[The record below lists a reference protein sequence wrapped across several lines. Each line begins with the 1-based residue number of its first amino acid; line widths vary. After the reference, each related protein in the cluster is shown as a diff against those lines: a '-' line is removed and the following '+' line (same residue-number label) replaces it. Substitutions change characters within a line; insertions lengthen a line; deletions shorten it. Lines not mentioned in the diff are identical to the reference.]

1 MDLLSKL
8 KAVFE
13 AVAPY
18 ISTIAGIVYLWEK
31 RGSLISKIKSA
42 ALFLHLPE
50 ARKYFCGIYRRIFRS
65 KVEVESKISL
75 PDYVNSFGEWK
86 SKSNAGIQLP
96 VKGNAEIEVYK
107 NVTSIGVSPLDPFS
121 PSPLYGLD
129 IEQKKLGYAS
139 YGKCILGISH
149 DEIHRLAKQFYFREI
164 VESQHNEIPANNYA
178 DNN

>member
-18 ISTIAGIVYLWEK
+18 ISTIAGVVYLWER
-31 RGSLISKIKSA
+31 RGFLISKIKSA
-42 ALFLHLPE
+42 GSFLHLPE
-50 ARKYFCGIYRRIFRS
+50 ANKYCLGIYRRIFRS
-65 KVEVESKISL
+65 NVKVESKLSL

-86 SKSNAGIQLP
+86 SKYSAGIQLP
-96 VKGNAEIEVYK
+96 VKVDAEIEVYK
-107 NVTSIGVSPLDPFS
+107 NVTSIGASRLDPFS

-129 IEQKKLGYAS
+129 IEQEKLGYAS

-164 VESQHNEIPANNYA
+164 VDSQHNETPANNYA
-178 DNN
+178 NN